1 MARGRKLG
9 SWNTTTFAGG
19 WVRVGYTGA
28 EEGEEWQLLVRAQPD
43 ESGRLRIV
51 ELYMGGGA
59 PITAEALH
67 NVRLGAIEEILN
79 QPHVRDGRL
88 GVLAKL
94 EDESAFDTSPAQKLL
109 LRAARSRKL
118 AKDIDA
124 VTSHFEARPKLSK
137 PAGRNYGDSFYRQV
151 ADAFRHAQWR
161 GAATA
166 PAIADEAGVPNSTAL
181 RWIREARQRG
191 FLHPGQRKVPRG

>member
-1 MARGRKLG
+1 MARGRELG
-9 SWNTTTFAGG
+9 SWSATAGAGG

-28 EEGEEWQLLVRAQPD
+28 DGEEWQLLVRAQPD

-67 NVRLGAIEEILN
+67 NVRLGAIEGILN
-79 QPHVRDGRL
+79 QPYIRDGRL

-94 EDESAFDTSPAQKLL
+94 EDESAFDTKAARKLL
-109 LRAARSRKL
+109 LRAASSRKL
-118 AKDIDA
+118 AKDVDA